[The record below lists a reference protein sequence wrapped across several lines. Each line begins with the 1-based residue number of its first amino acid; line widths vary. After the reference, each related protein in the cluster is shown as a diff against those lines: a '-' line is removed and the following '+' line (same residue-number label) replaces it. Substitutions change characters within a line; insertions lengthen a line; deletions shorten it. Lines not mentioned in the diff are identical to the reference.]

1 MLMPSP
7 KRYQMKPEHI
17 QRFLDEAALVS
28 SWSKIE
34 TTKVGCVLV
43 APDQTFIVGFNGPP
57 RGFDDSLIPQL
68 SREHLR
74 AITTH
79 AEINAI
85 ANAARSGFK
94 TIGTTAFVTHP
105 VCSQCMGALIN
116 AGVSEVYFSGK
127 LHPDWFESTELG
139 VWLAGSCGV
148 AVVFLN
154 PPDSEKD

>member
-7 KRYQMKPEHI
+7 KRHQMKPEHI
-17 QRFLDEAALVS
+17 QRFLDEAALVA

-43 APDQTFIVGFNGPP
+43 APDQTFIVGFNGPA
-57 RGFDDSLIPQL
+57 RGFDDNLIPQL

-85 ANAARSGFK
+85 ANAARAGFK
-94 TIGTTAFVTHP
+94 TVGAVAFVTHP

-116 AGVSEVYFSGK
+116 AGVVAVYVTGA
-127 LHPDWFESTELG
+127 LHPDWITSVELG
-139 VWLAGSCGV
+139 IWLATQCQIPVTYLGDEV
-148 AVVFLN
+148 N
-154 PPDSEKD
+154 